1 MWVARMFCACF
12 GFLTLK
18 DFIEFRAFN
27 QYIHFI
33 VYIIYYFYYHSS
45 IVAVLIITLKL
56 QFILSNSLNHKEFSM
71 WMVLRQSWR
80 QLRFTSDI
88 GCLNI
93 SSEKYEKPKN
103 DSLPWYCSNCAIK
116 IASSTVFNTNPIQ
129 AIMQNRHQQ
138 NHLLGVYC
146 IHLNS
151 YPKNHVNVP
160 ENLNQCLLNLP
171 HELPNNADFILG
183 TMYEKFL
190 NATLRVQ

>member
-1 MWVARMFCACF
+1 MSCKKVSTFSSCHFDEAIFNPEKGKKKKKWETLILKMMWVASMFCACF

-116 IASSTVFNTNPIQ
+116 IASSTVFNTNPI
-129 AIMQNRHQQ
+129 
-138 NHLLGVYC
+138 
-146 IHLNS
+146 
-151 YPKNHVNVP
+151 
-160 ENLNQCLLNLP
+160 
-171 HELPNNADFILG
+171 
-183 TMYEKFL
+183 
-190 NATLRVQ
+190 